1 MAELIID
8 NAVGCAHCG
17 DPCPEGHVIHDDK
30 DFCCQGCAAVY
41 SLLSESGLEA
51 YYLLDEETPGISR
64 RKTGRKAR
72 YEFLDE
78 PEMRE
83 KLLSFTDGR
92 KSTITL
98 SLPQIHCSACI
109 WLLEHMQ
116 RLAPGILRSEVS
128 FSRREATVTFDE
140 NQTSLRKVVEVLDR
154 IGYEPDLKIDS
165 IEKRTVSRA
174 DRAFYIKL
182 GLAGFAFG
190 NIMLFSLPEYLA
202 GAGGIDTQ
210 FIHLFGHLNLILALP
225 VLLYSSTVFYRPALL
240 SIRQR
245 QWNMDIAISLGIL
258 AMFFRSTYEIL
269 TGYGV
274 GYMDS
279 FTMLVFFLLAGKLF
293 QRKTFDRL
301 SFDRDYRSY
310 FPLSTLVQ
318 KGETEQAVPAIRLQV
333 GDIVVLRHGE
343 LLPADARLLSGKA
356 RIDYSFVTG
365 ESDEIAVEK
374 GQVVYAGG
382 RIMGSR
388 VELVVTSPVSQSYL
402 TSLWNRSEFREERD
416 DTLHSLSRRF
426 SRFFAPT
433 IVLIAIGSALYWLPQ
448 SPATAINAFTA
459 VLIIACPCA
468 LALTTPFTLG
478 WVTGIL
484 GRNRFYLKSAEVAEK
499 IAVTDTIIFDK
510 TGTLTFPQQARVRFS
525 GMPLSDQTCNHLA
538 SGLRQSTH
546 PVSRSILRYLDHPG
560 NDMPDFFEEVPGR
573 GIAFGI
579 GGKQYR
585 VGNAGFADGVSEEQ
599 IAGQSEKTR
608 SYVSRDGDC
617 LGFFE
622 ISGRYRP
629 GLVQLMERLRRRFTL
644 HLLSGDTAGEKEALK
659 PLFGDESR
667 MHFEKKPEQKLEYVR
682 DLSRQRN
689 VLMIGDGLND
699 AGALRASTT
708 GIAVTDDTGTFT
720 PSSDAILH
728 SSILDK
734 LDSFIDFTRYSRRV
748 IKMSFGLS
756 LMYNVI
762 GLSFAVTGTL
772 SPLVCAIIMPISS
785 VTVILFTTAATHL
798 GARNRGII

>member
-1 MAELIID
+1 MRHNDL
-8 NAVGCAHCG
+8 
-17 DPCPEGHVIHDDK
+17 
-30 DFCCQGCAAVY
+30 DFCCQGCATVY
-41 SLLSESGLEA
+41 DLLHQSGLDA
-51 YYLLDEETPGISR
+51 YYRLGEDAPGISL
-64 RKTGRKAR
+64 RKSVRQSR
-72 YEFLDE
+72 YEFLDD
-78 PEMRE
+78 PEMHE
-83 KLLSFTDGR
+83 KLLNYTDGR
-92 KSTITL
+92 KSSLTL

-109 WLLEHMQ
+109 WLLEHLQ
-116 RLAPGILRSEVS
+116 HLEPGILHSEVS
-128 FSRREATVTFDE
+128 FSRREADITFDE
-140 NQTSLRKVVEVLDR
+140 TRTSLRKVVELLDR
-154 IGYEPDLKIDS
+154 IGYEPDLKIES
-165 IEKRTVSRA
+165 AGKRTLSRA
-174 DRAFYIKL
+174 DRSFYIKL

-202 GAGGIDTQ
+202 GPGGIDAQ

-225 VLLYSSTVFYRPALL
+225 VFLYSSTVFYRPAWIG
-240 SIRQR
+240 IRQR

-258 AMFFRSTYEIL
+258 AMFARSSWEIL
-269 TGYGV
+269 SGYGA

-310 FPLSTLVQ
+310 FPLSVLIR
-318 KGETEQAVPAIRLQV
+318 KGDSEQSIPATRLKV
-333 GDIVVLRHGE
+333 GDMVVLRHGE
-343 LLPADARLLSGKA
+343 LLPADARMLSDQG

-365 ESDEIAVEK
+365 ESDEVTVDK

-382 RIMGSR
+382 RIMGGR
-388 VELVVTSPVSQSYL
+388 TELVVTRPVSQSYL

-426 SRFFAPT
+426 SRYFAPT
-433 IVLIAIGSALYWLPQ
+433 VLLIAIGSALYWVPVQ
-448 SPATAINAFTA
+448 PATAINAFTA

-484 GRNRFYLKSAEVAEK
+484 GRNHFYLRNAEVAEK
-499 IAVTDTIIFDK
+499 MALTDTIVFDK
-510 TGTLTFPQQARVRFS
+510 TGTLTFPQEARVRYF
-525 GMPLSDQTCNHLA
+525 GTPLSDQVREHLA

-546 PVSRSILRYLDHPG
+546 PVSRSVLRYLNDPG
-560 NDMPDFFEEVPGR
+560 DRKADSFTEVTGK
-573 GIAFGI
+573 GIAFTLDGRD
-579 GGKQYR
+579 YR
-585 VGNAGFADGVSEEQ
+585 LGSAGYAEGVK
-599 IAGQSEKTR
+599 AGDLPAPAGKTR
-608 SYVSRDGDC
+608 SYISRDGVC

-629 GLVQLMERLRRRFTL
+629 GLVQLIERLRKRFTL
-644 HLLSGDTAGEKEALK
+644 HLLSGDTPGEKEALK

-667 MHFEKKPEQKLEYVR
+667 MHFEKKPEQKLDYIR
-682 DLSRQRN
+682 DLSQRHH

-708 GIAVTDDTGTFT
+708 GIAMTDDTGTFT

-728 SSILDK
+728 ASVLEK
-734 LDSFIDFTRYSRRV
+734 LDRFIDFTRYGRRV
-748 IKMSFGLS
+748 IKISFGLS

-762 GLSFAVTGTL
+762 GLSYAVTGTL
-772 SPLVCAIIMPISS
+772 SPLICAIIMPISS
-785 VTVILFTTAATHL
+785 VTVILFTTVATHL

>member
-1 MAELIID
+1 M
-8 NAVGCAHCG
+8 
-17 DPCPEGHVIHDDK
+17 IHDDM
-30 DFCCQGCAAVY
+30 DFCCQGCATVY
-41 SLLSESGLEA
+41 SLLSESGLQA
-51 YYLLDEETPGISR
+51 YYRLGEETPGISR
-64 RKTGRKAR
+64 RKSGRHTR

-83 KLLSFTDGR
+83 KLLTFTDGQ

-109 WLLEHMQ
+109 WLLEHIQ
-116 RLAPGILRSEVS
+116 HLDPGILRSEVS
-128 FSRREATVTFDE
+128 FNRREATITFDE
-140 NQTSLRKVVEVLDR
+140 KQTSLRKVVEVLDR

-165 IEKRTVSRA
+165 TDKRTVSRA
-174 DRAFYIKL
+174 DRAFYLKL

-202 GAGGIDTQ
+202 GADGIDTQ

-240 SIRQR
+240 GIRQR

-310 FPLSTLVQ
+310 FPLSILVK
-318 KGETEQAVPAIRLQV
+318 KGESEHNIPAIRLQV

-365 ESDEIAVEK
+365 ESDETGVDK

-382 RIMGSR
+382 RVMGSR
-388 VELVVTSPVSQSYL
+388 VELVVTRPVSQSYL

-426 SRFFAPT
+426 SRYFAPA
-433 IVLIAIGSALYWLPQ
+433 IVLIAIGSALYWVPQ

-484 GRNRFYLKSAEVAEK
+484 GRNRFYLKNAEIAEK
-499 IAVTDTIIFDK
+499 IAVTDTIVFDK
-510 TGTLTFPQQARVRFS
+510 TGTLTFPQEARVRYF
-525 GMPLSDQTCNHLA
+525 GKPFSDQTSSYLA

-560 NDMPDFFEEVPGR
+560 DVVPDSFEEVSGR

-585 VGNAGFADGVSEEQ
+585 IGNAGFAEGVAPELYASK
-599 IAGQSEKTR
+599 SDKTR
-608 SYVSRDGDC
+608 SYVSRDGVC

-629 GLVQLMERLRRRFTL
+629 GLIQLMERLRRRFTL
-644 HLLSGDTAGEKEALK
+644 HLLSGDTPGEKEALK

-667 MHFEKKPEQKLEYVR
+667 MHFEKKPEEKLEYVR
-682 DLSRQRN
+682 SLSNQRN

-728 SSILDK
+728 TSMLDK
-734 LDSFIDFTRYSRRV
+734 LDNFIDFTRYGRRV

-756 LMYNVI
+756 LLYNVI

-785 VTVILFTTAATHL
+785 VTVILFTTMATHL
-798 GARNRGII
+798 GARNRRII